1 MTDKNLA
8 LGTLAP
14 YEPHPMA
21 YTARYYIGGIP
32 RHELIILQEAL
43 SSCAISGSRTAEI
56 CGETLRRLLKGE
68 PVSDRYLL
76 GLYCFIK
83 EREKTNETT

>member
-1 MTDKNLA
+1 MLTNKTPNP
-8 LGTLAP
+8 GTLAP
-14 YEPHPMA
+14 SEPHPMA

-32 RHELIILQEAL
+32 PHKLFIIQEAL
-43 SSCAISGSRTAEI
+43 SSCAIEGNRTAEI

-83 EREKTNETT
+83 VNENETT